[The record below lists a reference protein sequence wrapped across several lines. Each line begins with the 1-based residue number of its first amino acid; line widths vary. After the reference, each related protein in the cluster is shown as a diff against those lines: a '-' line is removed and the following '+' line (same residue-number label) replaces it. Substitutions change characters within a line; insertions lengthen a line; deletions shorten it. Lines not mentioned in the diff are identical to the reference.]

1 MNRADE
7 RPDLSVLRDDV
18 RSMAGYAVPDAA
30 GLVKLDAMENPFGLP
45 EDLQQRLATR
55 LAAQPLNRY
64 PMADPREFKERL
76 RKAMGVPDG
85 LRLML
90 GNGSD
95 ELIHLVIQACAKPDA
110 VVLSPVPSFVMYEMS
125 ARFNRCRFVGVP
137 LAPDFSL
144 DMEAMLAAIE
154 THRPAVTFLSY
165 PNNPTGNLF
174 DRGAVGQVIARC
186 TGLVVVDEAYLPFA
200 QDTWMPRVGR
210 LPNLVVLRTL
220 SKLGL
225 AGIRL
230 GYLAGHPDWIM
241 QFEKVRPPYNVNV
254 LTLAAADLMLENL
267 PLLDDQAATLRAERA
282 RLDRSLDDTPGV
294 TAFASAANFIL
305 FRVGNA
311 DEVFAGLKERGI
323 LIKNVSAMHPLLT
336 GCLRVTVGT
345 AAENEAFIKALR
357 AVIRT
362 EQ

>member
-1 MNRADE
+1 MNRAGE
-7 RPDLSVLRDDV
+7 PPDLSVLRDDV
-18 RSMAGYAVPDAA
+18 RSIAGYAVPDAS
-30 GLVKLDAMENPFGLP
+30 GLVKLDAMENPFALP
-45 EDLQQRLATR
+45 ENLKQQLATR
-55 LAAQPLNRY
+55 LAAQSLNRY
-64 PMADPREFKERL
+64 PVADPREFKARL
-76 RKAMGVPDG
+76 GEAMGVPDG

-137 LAPDFSL
+137 LARDFSL
-144 DMEAMLAAIE
+144 DVGAMLAAIE

-174 DRGAVGQVIARC
+174 DRAAVDQVIARAA
-186 TGLVVVDEAYLPFA
+186 GLVVVDEAYLPFA
-200 QDTWMPRVGR
+200 QDTWMPQAGR
-210 LPNLVVLRTL
+210 LPNLAVLRTL

-267 PLLDDQAATLRAERA
+267 AILDDQAATLRLERV
-282 RLDRSLDDTPGV
+282 RLHRALVDTPGV
-294 TAFASAANFIL
+294 TAFSSAANFIL

-311 DEVFAGLKERGI
+311 DDVFAGLKARGI